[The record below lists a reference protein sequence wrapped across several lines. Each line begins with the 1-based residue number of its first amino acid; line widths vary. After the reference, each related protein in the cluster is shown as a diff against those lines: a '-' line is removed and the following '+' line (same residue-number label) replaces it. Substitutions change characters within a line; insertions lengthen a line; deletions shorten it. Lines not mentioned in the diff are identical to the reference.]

1 MNQLDQITGEIID
14 SAFKIH
20 KTIGPG
26 LLESV
31 YEMILFQELTNRKLQ
46 VTNQK
51 YISFEYEGIVFKNA
65 FKVDLLVES
74 SVVIEVK
81 SVEKTLPVHSKQ
93 VLTYLKLMNLPVGL
107 LLNFGTAL
115 MKDGIS
121 RIVNH
126 YEP

>member
-20 KTIGPG
+20 KKIGPG